1 MKKVGVAVGKVFM
14 FEHQSCGAPT
24 ARAQDLNVTAKDPAQ
39 PLRVSQDWFAILTL
53 PQTYT
58 LDAGTLESAYFAA
71 QRQYHPDRFVNK
83 SAEEKLAAAQK
94 SADINEAYN
103 TLKHP
108 LKRAQHLL
116 ALAGINAL
124 EGADN
129 ATLMEMME
137 LQEAIAEGEKPDIT
151 ALIERCEASLAKAFE
166 NGDLSAAKK
175 LTIRLGYLYKMH

>member
-1 MKKVGVAVGKVFM
+1 MGRYEDATTKTSS
-14 FEHQSCGAPT
+14 HPH
-24 ARAQDLNVTAKDPAQ
+24 
-39 PLRVSQDWFAILTL
+39 ILTSSHPDHFRL
-53 PQTYT
+53 LRLEQDFS
-58 LDAGTLESAYFAA
+58 LDPTTLESAYFAA

-108 LKRAQHLL
+108 LSRAQHLL
-116 ALAGINAL
+116 ALSGINAL

-137 LQEAIAEGEKPDIT
+137 LREQMEAGEMPDIT
-151 ALIERCEASLAKAFE
+151 ALIAACEENLAKAFE
-166 NGDLSAAKK
+166 KNDLSLAKS
-175 LTIRLGYLYKMH
+175 LTMRLSYLYKMTP